1 MRKVSLH
8 TYQGPAG
15 LRLGEAPEPVAG
27 PGELVVRTEAAG
39 VTLPVL
45 KVLRGHGE
53 VPLPHTPGGD
63 LVGRVTAVGAGVEG
77 YRVGDRV
84 GGVAFEGLY
93 ADLVAVP
100 AALVAPVPEQV
111 PAPEALATV
120 RGGVVALAAL
130 RAGHLAPGESV
141 LVTAAAG
148 GVGHLAVQVAK
159 ALGAGR
165 VVAAAGSPDKA
176 DFLRELGADEVVGYD
191 ALDRAGPVDL
201 AVDGV
206 GGEVAQRAVGALVP
220 FGRLVVNSGAGG
232 TLDAGALLRGMHTA
246 VGLSMAQLARL
257 RPELIER
264 YRAELWEMLDAGR
277 LRPRCVVLPLARTD
291 RAVALLEDRANRG
304 KVVLVP

>member
-1 MRKVSLH
+1 MRKISLH
-8 TYQGPAG
+8 AYRGPAG
-15 LRLGEAPEPVAG
+15 LRLAEAPEPVAG
-27 PGELVVRTEAAG
+27 PGELVVRMEAAG

-53 VPLPHTPGGD
+53 APLPHTPGGD
-63 LVGRVTAVGAGVEG
+63 LVGRVVAVGAGVEG
-77 YRVGDRV
+77 HRVGDRV

-111 PAPEALATV
+111 PAADALAVV

-130 RAGHLAPGESV
+130 RAGRLAAGESV
-141 LVTAAAG
+141 LITAAAG
-148 GVGHLAVQVAK
+148 GVGHLAVQLAK

-176 DFLRELGADEVVGYD
+176 GFLRGLGADQVVGYD
-191 ALDRAGPVDL
+191 DLDRIGPVDL

-206 GGEVAQRAVGALVP
+206 GGEVVRRAAGALVP

-264 YRAELWEMLDAGR
+264 YRAELWELLAAGR
-277 LRPRCVVLPLARTD
+277 IRPRCVVLPLAQTA
-291 RAVALLEDRANRG
+291 RAVELLESRANLG